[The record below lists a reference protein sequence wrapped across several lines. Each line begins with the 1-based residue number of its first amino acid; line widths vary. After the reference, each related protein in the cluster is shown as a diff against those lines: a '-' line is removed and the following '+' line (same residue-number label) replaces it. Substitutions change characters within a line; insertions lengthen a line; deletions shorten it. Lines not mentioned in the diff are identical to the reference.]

1 MSNQE
6 HIIAGVDEVG
16 RGCIVGPVIAAAV
29 ILDPAQPISGL
40 TDSKKLTAKKREL
53 LAVTI
58 KQQALAWS
66 IARAEPSEIDH
77 INILQASLLAM
88 KRAVQSLTIQPTWLK
103 VDGNQYPDIT
113 CPGETIVQGDLLV
126 AEISAASILAKVY
139 RDNEMSVLDALYPGY
154 EFIKHKGYPTKLHKE
169 KLMALGI
176 TEQHRRSFSPV
187 KQLIIKS

>member
-1 MSNQE
+1 LSNQE
-6 HIIAGVDEVG
+6 HIIAGIDEVG

-29 ILDPAQPISGL
+29 ILDPAQPIDGL

-58 KQQALAWS
+58 KQQAVAWS
-66 IARAEPSEIDH
+66 IARAEASEIDN

-88 KRAVQSLTIQPTWLK
+88 KRAVQSLAVQPTWLK
-103 VDGNQYPDIT
+103 VDGNQYPDINY
-113 CPGETIVQGDLLV
+113 PGETIIQGDLLV

-139 RDNEMSVLDALYPGY
+139 RDNEMSVLDRLYPGY

-169 KLMALGI
+169 KLVALGI
-176 TEQHRRSFSPV
+176 TEQHRRSFAPV
-187 KQLIIKS
+187 KHSL